1 MGELSQKLSSELK
14 ELELKRRNKE
24 ISAKEFYGGLLNIL
38 QHLVNALEDENIDEN
53 QIRTQIP
60 LLLTFIKSQIKN
72 MAARG
77 D

>member
-1 MGELSQKLSSELK
+1 MGELAQKLSTELK
-14 ELELKRRNKE
+14 ELELKRKNKE
-24 ISAKEFYGGLLNIL
+24 ISAKEFYAGLLNLL
-38 QHLVNALEDENIDEN
+38 QNLVNALEEEDIDEN
-53 QIRTQIP
+53 QIRSQIP